1 VLLHEDGPQLLGS
14 TLNGLASLRWAIRL
28 VAGNAPAA
36 LTFLLFALCAWIIG
50 ILVQAY

>member
-1 VLLHEDGPQLLGS
+1 VILHENGPPSLGS
-14 TLNGLASLRWAIRL
+14 TLNGLGSLRWAFRL

-36 LTFLLFALCAWIIG
+36 LTFLLLALCAWIIV